1 MKKSIKYIIPAAAVS
16 LLLGSCDKSW
26 LDPKP
31 LSFFAPENTYVNSAG
46 LEAALVA
53 AERNMRHEFFGDGA
67 PILTEM
73 FTSDIAVNGKT
84 DASSS
89 MCDFITQMTPTGLA
103 ASVDSNQMSWYWS
116 EGFKGIKYANT
127 ALDRRSN
134 ATFENEAEENEVIG
148 KCYFHRAY
156 RYYKMIHQF
165 GDVPWIDHEIRTPE
179 DNFSSYDRFSIAE
192 QCYYDMEFAYEWVTD
207 DNDMGAISKGACGLL
222 LMKFCL
228 VTGRYDRAIE
238 VGREIVAAHPLIKN
252 IQFDNTSG
260 NLMLDLHSRAAKMSI
275 ANTEILHVVV
285 STEDTK
291 DQGSD
296 RIYTMRNGGPYWAHG
311 SVTTPKGA
319 TGCTIDLGSTA
330 NGKGTYLD
338 NDFNVGRGIATMR
351 PSAYYQYEIWGDKE
365 KNDMRG
371 PMYGIDADDPD
382 DLSAKSWREMEDL
395 YYNNL
400 SLKSNNDEYY
410 AQHLIR
416 PVGMTVADST
426 RCWFRWPHYILYVPD
441 ETRSNDWQG
450 GYTPWYVYRSAEAY
464 LIMAEAY
471 YWKGDNSNCAAML
484 NEVRRRAG
492 AEDLT
497 ADEAGISAV
506 LAERAR
512 ELYYNEPRHVELV
525 RISYM
530 YARTGKTCEWNGR
543 TYSMT
548 NFSGPEGTGTTN
560 PCTDLG
566 YNFYFD
572 WVVAHNDF
580 YYKGNG
586 TNTSYSN
593 TGYVQYA
600 KGIFRIAV
608 HNVLWPVPE
617 SAIVDNKG
625 DLNQNDG
632 YVKVASHPYN
642 VEPIVLEIDK
652 HGYN

>member
-1 MKKSIKYIIPAAAVS
+1 MKRTISYIAAAATAAT
-16 LLLGSCDKSW
+16 LLCSCDKSW

-31 LSFFAPENTYVNSAG
+31 LSFFAPENTYVNSEG

-127 ALDRRSN
+127 ALDRRFN
-134 ATFENEAEENEVIG
+134 ATFESEAEENEVIG

-156 RYYKMIHQF
+156 RYYKLIHQF
-165 GDVPWIDHEIRTPE
+165 GDVPWIDHEIQTPE

-238 VGREIVAAHPLIKN
+238 VGREVVAAHPMIYTK
-252 IQFDNTSG
+252 QFDNTSG
-260 NLMLDLHSRAAKMSI
+260 NLMLDLHSRAAKSSI

-285 STEDTK
+285 STLDTK

-296 RIYTMRNGGPYWAHG
+296 RIQTMRNGVPYWANG
-311 SVTTPKGA
+311 SIKTPDGQ
-319 TGCTIDLGSTA
+319 TGCTIDLQSEA
-330 NGKGTYLD
+330 NGKYGVLD
-338 NDFNVGRGIATMR
+338 NDYNVGRGIATMR
-351 PSAYYQYEIWGDKE
+351 PSAYYQYEIWTDKE

-371 PMYGIDADDPD
+371 PYYGINADNPD
-382 DLSAKSWREMEDL
+382 DLSQKSWREMEDL

-400 SLKSNNDEYY
+400 SLKDKQSEYY
-410 AQHLIR
+410 GKHLIR
-416 PVGMTVADST
+416 PAGMIVADST

-441 ETRSNDWQG
+441 ETETSDWKG

-471 YWKGDNSNCAAML
+471 YWKGDVANCAAML

-492 AEDLT
+492 AEDIS
-497 ADEAGISAV
+497 ASEAGISAI

-512 ELYYNEPRHVELV
+512 ELFYCEPRHVELV
-525 RISYM
+525 RMSYM

-543 TYSMT
+543 QYSMD

-560 PCTDLG
+560 PCTDEG
-566 YNFYFD
+566 YNFYYD

-586 TNTSYSN
+586 TNTQYSD

-600 KGIFRIAV
+600 KGIYRIAV

-625 DLNQNDG
+625 DLNQNEG

-642 VEPIVLEIDK
+642 VDPIQIEIDK
-652 HGYN
+652 HGYE

>member
-1 MKKSIKYIIPAAAVS
+1 MRKSIKHMIPAAAAA

-31 LSFFAPENTYVNSAG
+31 LSFFAPENTYINSEG

-53 AERNMRHEFFGDGA
+53 AERNMRHEYFDDGA

-89 MCDFITQMTPTGLA
+89 MCDFITQMTPTGLGD
-103 ASVDSNQMSWYWS
+103 SVDNNRMSWYWT
-116 EGFKGIKYANT
+116 EMFKGVKYANT
-127 ALDRRSN
+127 ALDRRAN
-134 ATFENEAEENEVIG
+134 ATFESEAEENEVIG

-165 GDVPWIDHEIRTPE
+165 GDVPWIDHELRTPE
-179 DNFSSYDRFSIAE
+179 DNFTSYDRFSIAE
-192 QCYYDMEFAYEWVTD
+192 QCYYDMEFAYRWVTD
-207 DNDMGAISKGACGLL
+207 DNDKGAISKGACGLL
-222 LMKFCL
+222 LMKFCM

-238 VGREIVAAHPLIKN
+238 VGREVVAAHPMVKT
-252 IQFDNTSG
+252 IQFDKTSG
-260 NLMLDLHSRAAKMSI
+260 NLMLDLHSRAAKMSV
-275 ANTEILHVVV
+275 ANTETLHVVV

-291 DQGSD
+291 EQGSA
-296 RIYTMRNGGPYWAHG
+296 RIKTMRNGTPYWANG
-311 SVTTPKGA
+311 SIKTPKGA
-319 TGCTIDLGSTA
+319 TGCTIDLQSAG
-330 NGKGTYLD
+330 NGKGGHLD

-351 PSAYYQYEIWGDKE
+351 PSAYYQYEIWGEKE

-371 PMYGIDADDPD
+371 PMYGIVPENPD
-382 DLSAKSWREMEDL
+382 DVSAKSWREMEDL

-400 SLKSNNDEYY
+400 SLKSKNDEYY
-410 AQHLIR
+410 GKHLIR
-416 PVGMTVADST
+416 PNNMSVADST

-441 ETRSNDWQG
+441 ETQASDWQG

-471 YWKGDNSNCAAML
+471 YWKGESANCAAML

-512 ELYYNEPRHVELV
+512 ELYYCEPRHVELV

-530 YARTGKTCEWNGR
+530 YARSGKVCEWNDR
-543 TYSMT
+543 TYSMK
-548 NFSGPEGTGTTN
+548 NFSGPEGTGTAN
-560 PCTDLG
+560 PCTELG

-586 TNTSYSN
+586 TNTSYSD

-600 KGIFRIAV
+600 KGIYRIAV

-617 SAIVDNKG
+617 NAIVDNKG
-625 DLNQNDG
+625 DLNQNEG

-642 VEPIVLEIDK
+642 VTPLTLEIDK

>member
-1 MKKSIKYIIPAAAVS
+1 MKRSISYIAVAATAAT
-16 LLLGSCDKSW
+16 LLSSCDKSW

-31 LSFFAPENTYVNSAG
+31 LSFFAPENTYVNSEG

-53 AERNMRHEFFGDGA
+53 AERNMRHEYFGDGA

-127 ALDRRSN
+127 ALDRRAN
-134 ATFENEAEENEVIG
+134 ATFESEAEENEVIG

-165 GDVPWIDHEIRTPE
+165 GDVPWIDHEIQTPE

-228 VTGRYDRAIE
+228 VTGRYDRALE
-238 VGREIVAAHPLIKN
+238 VGREIVAAHPMIYTK
-252 IQFDNTSG
+252 QFDNTSG
-260 NLMLDLHSRAAKMSI
+260 NLMLDLHSRAAKSSI

-285 STEDTK
+285 STLDTK

-296 RIYTMRNGGPYWAHG
+296 RVYTMRNGVPYWANG
-311 SVTTPKGA
+311 SIKTPDGQ
-319 TGCTIDLGSTA
+319 TGCTIDLQTET
-330 NGKGTYLD
+330 NGKYSYLD
-338 NDFNVGRGIATMR
+338 NDYNVGRGIATMR
-351 PSAYYQYEIWGDKE
+351 PSAYYQYEIWTDKE

-371 PMYGIDADDPD
+371 PYYGINSDNPD
-382 DLSAKSWREMEDL
+382 DLSQKSWREMEDL

-400 SLKSNNDEYY
+400 SLKDKGSEYY
-410 AQHLIR
+410 GKHLVR
-416 PVGMTVADST
+416 PGGMIVADST

-441 ETRSNDWQG
+441 ETQTSDWQG

-471 YWKGDNSNCAAML
+471 YWKGITPTAPPCSTRYAA
-484 NEVRRRAG
+484 AP
-492 AEDLT
+492 A
-497 ADEAGISAV
+497 
-506 LAERAR
+506 
-512 ELYYNEPRHVELV
+512 P
-525 RISYM
+525 RISRPTRP
-530 YARTGKTCEWNGR
+530 ASRPSLPSVPASSSTASR
-543 TYSMT
+543 
-548 NFSGPEGTGTTN
+548 
-560 PCTDLG
+560 
-566 YNFYFD
+566 
-572 WVVAHNDF
+572 A
-580 YYKGNG
+580 
-586 TNTSYSN
+586 TSSWC
-593 TGYVQYA
+593 A
-600 KGIFRIAV
+600 
-608 HNVLWPVPE
+608 
-617 SAIVDNKG
+617 
-625 DLNQNDG
+625 
-632 YVKVASHPYN
+632 
-642 VEPIVLEIDK
+642 
-652 HGYN
+652 

>member
-1 MKKSIKYIIPAAAVS
+1 MKRSISYIAVAATAAT
-16 LLLGSCDKSW
+16 LLSSCDKSW
-26 LDPKP
+26 LEPKP
-31 LSFFAPENTYVNSAG
+31 LSFFAPENTYVNTEG

-53 AERNMRHEFFGDGA
+53 AERNMRHEYFGDGA

-127 ALDRRSN
+127 ALDRRAN
-134 ATFENEAEENEVIG
+134 ATFESEAEENEVIG

-165 GDVPWIDHEIRTPE
+165 GDVPWIDHEIQTPE

-207 DNDMGAISKGACGLL
+207 DNDLGAISKGACGLL
-222 LMKFCL
+222 LMKFCM
-228 VTGRYDRAIE
+228 VTGRYDRALE
-238 VGREIVAAHPLIKN
+238 VGREIVAAHPMIYTQ
-252 IQFDNTSG
+252 QFDNTAG
-260 NLMLDLHSRAAKMSI
+260 NLMLDLHSRAAKSSI

-285 STEDTK
+285 STLDTK

-296 RIYTMRNGGPYWAHG
+296 RVYTMRNGVPYWANG
-311 SVTTPKGA
+311 SIKTPDGQ
-319 TGCTIDLGSTA
+319 TGCTIDLQTES
-330 NGKGTYLD
+330 NGKYGVLD
-338 NDFNVGRGIATMR
+338 NDYNVGRGIGTMR
-351 PSAYYQYEIWGDKE
+351 PSAYYQYEIWTDKE

-371 PMYGIDADDPD
+371 PYYGIDSANPD
-382 DLSAKSWREMEDL
+382 DLSQKSWREMEDL

-400 SLKSNNDEYY
+400 SLKDKDSEYY
-410 AQHLIR
+410 GKHLVR
-416 PVGMTVADST
+416 PGGMIVADST
-426 RCWFRWPHYILYVPD
+426 RCWYRWPHYILYVPD
-441 ETRSNDWQG
+441 ETQTSDWQG

-471 YWKGDNSNCAAML
+471 YWKGDNANCAAML

-497 ADEAGISAV
+497 AAEAGISAI

-512 ELYYNEPRHVELV
+512 ELFYSEPRHVELV

-543 TYSMT
+543 QYSME

-560 PCTDLG
+560 PCTDEG
-566 YNFYFD
+566 YNFYYD

-586 TNTSYSN
+586 TNKQYSD

-642 VEPIVLEIDK
+642 IEPLQIEIDK
-652 HGYN
+652 HGYE

>member
-1 MKKSIKYIIPAAAVS
+1 MKKSIKYIIPATAAV

-31 LSFFAPENTYVNSAG
+31 LSFFAPENTYINSAG

-53 AERNMRHEFFGDGA
+53 AERNMRHEYFGDGA

-103 ASVDSNQMSWYWS
+103 SSVDSNQMNWYWS
-116 EGFKGIKYANT
+116 EGFKGVKYANT
-127 ALDRRSN
+127 ALDRRAN
-134 ATFENEAEENEVIG
+134 ATFKNEAEENEVIG

-192 QCYYDMEFAYEWVTD
+192 QCYYDMEFAYKWVG
-207 DNDMGAISKGACGLL
+207 DNNDLGAISKGACGIL
-222 LMKFCL
+222 LMKYCL

-238 VGREIVAAHPLIKN
+238 VGREIVAKHPLVRN
-252 IQFDNTSG
+252 IQFNNNSG
-260 NLMLDLHSRAAKMSI
+260 NLMLDLHSRAAKSSL
-275 ANTEILHVVV
+275 ANTELLHVVV
-285 STEDTK
+285 STVETK
-291 DQGSD
+291 DQGSA
-296 RIYTMRNGGPYWAHG
+296 RIETMRNAVPYWANG
-311 SVTTPKGA
+311 SIKTPKGA
-319 TGCTIDLGSTA
+319 TGCTIDLQKA
-330 NGKGTYLD
+330 ENGKGGYLD

-365 KNDMRG
+365 KTDMRG

-382 DLSAKSWREMEDL
+382 NLSAKSWREMEDL

-400 SLKSNNDEYY
+400 SLKSKNDEYY
-410 AQHLIR
+410 GKHLVR
-416 PVGMTVADST
+416 PGNMIVADST
-426 RCWFRWPHYILYVPD
+426 RCWFRWPHYITYVPD
-441 ETRSNDWQG
+441 ETQASDWRG

-471 YWKGDNSNCAAML
+471 YWKGDSSNCAAML

-492 AEDLT
+492 AADLT

-512 ELYYNEPRHVELV
+512 ELFYSEPRHVELV
-525 RISYM
+525 RISYI

-566 YNFYFD
+566 YNFYYD
-572 WVVAHNDF
+572 WVVSHNDF

-586 TNTSYSN
+586 TNTSYSE

-632 YVKVASHPYN
+632 YVKVVSHPYN